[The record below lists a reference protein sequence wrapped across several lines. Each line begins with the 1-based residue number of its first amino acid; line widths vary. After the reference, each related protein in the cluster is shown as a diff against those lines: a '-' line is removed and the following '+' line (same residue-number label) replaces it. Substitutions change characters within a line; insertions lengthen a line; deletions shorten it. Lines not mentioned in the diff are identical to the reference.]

1 MLGKNYHQRFG
12 KKFPLYP
19 SFQRQMV
26 SLLVWSFSWDVLFQ
40 ETPSGTV
47 IDGPDEPNVTET
59 TAGATEATE
68 VGEGA
73 EATAKVSNHIIAVSY
88 NN

>member
-1 MLGKNYHQRFG
+1 MLGKNYHQRLG

-19 SFQRQMV
+19 SFQRKMV
-26 SLLVWSFSWDVLFQ
+26 CLLVWSFSWDVLFQ
-40 ETPSGTV
+40 ETASATV

-59 TAGATEATE
+59 TGATEATE

-73 EATAKVSNHIIAVSY
+73 EATAKVSNDFTVLLE
-88 NN
+88 